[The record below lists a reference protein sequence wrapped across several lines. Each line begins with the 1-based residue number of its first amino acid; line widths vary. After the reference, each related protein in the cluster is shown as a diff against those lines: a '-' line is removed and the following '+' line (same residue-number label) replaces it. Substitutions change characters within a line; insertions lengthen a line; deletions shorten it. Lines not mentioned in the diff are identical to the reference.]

1 MGGQLTLHQERIAAF
16 SKGGAESGV
25 TGNFAAKTAGL
36 LIAIAISVAFYQTL
50 RITSTVVP
58 DLSFIRDAYPHPRG
72 ALAASV
78 SRTLLGMFVY
88 VLFLIVLVRLTPLRK
103 AFADMWRAAP
113 ARGWAAAGITAVI
126 QIGVILFFVLG
137 GKAPVFEASLFNLHV
152 SIVTALGGGVIEE
165 IVHRGAVILTLAYAG
180 YSRLSAIVIS
190 AFLFASNHV
199 GWVDFSTIDFTTA
212 MQMLSPLWG
221 TFILGLALGF
231 TFTESRCR
239 IWPVIAAHSLI
250 NLIIEPWLALAFI
263 GPRL

>member
-1 MGGQLTLHQERIAAF
+1 MGGRVTFKERIVAF
-16 SKGGAESGV
+16 SKGGAGSGLR
-25 TGNFAAKTAGL
+25 GNYAAKIAGL
-36 LIAIAISVAFYQTL
+36 IIAIAISVVFYQTL
-50 RITSTVVP
+50 RFTSTVVP

-88 VLFLIVLVRLTPLRK
+88 VLFLAILLQLTPLRK

-113 ARGWAAAGITAVI
+113 ARGWVTAGITTII
-126 QIGVILFFVLG
+126 QVSVILFFVLG

-152 SIVTALGGGVIEE
+152 SIVTALGGGVFEE
-165 IVHRGAVILTLAYAG
+165 IVHRGAIILILAYVG
-180 YSRLSAIVIS
+180 FSRLSAIVIS

-199 GWVDFSTIDFTTA
+199 GWVDFNMLDFTTA

-250 NLIIEPWLALAFI
+250 NLLIEPWLALAFV

>member
-1 MGGQLTLHQERIAAF
+1 MGGRFLTEERIIAF
-16 SKGGAESGV
+16 SKGGADSAV
-25 TGNFAAKTAGL
+25 RGNLVAKIAGL
-36 LIAIAISVAFYQTL
+36 AIAIAISVAFYQTL
-50 RITSTVVP
+50 RITSAIVP

-88 VLFLIVLVRLTPLRK
+88 VLLLTALVKLTPLNR
-103 AFADMWRAAP
+103 AFAEMWRAAP
-113 ARGWAAAGITAVI
+113 ARGWPPAAITTAI
-126 QIGVILFFVLG
+126 QITVILFLVLG
-137 GKAPVFEASLFNLHV
+137 GAAPVFEASLFNLHV
-152 SIVTALGGGVIEE
+152 SMVTALGGGVFEE
-165 IVHRGAVILTLAYAG
+165 IVHRGAIILTLAYAG
-180 YSRLSAIVIS
+180 FSRLSAIIIS

-199 GWVDFSTIDFTTA
+199 GWVDFSTLDFTTA

-221 TFILGLALGF
+221 TFFLGLAFGF

-250 NLIIEPWLALAFI
+250 NLVIEPWLALAFV